1 MIHFIALY
9 DACVLYPAPLRDLL
23 MELALTE
30 IYRAKWSN
38 RIHDEWIRNVLK
50 SRPDITKDKL
60 ERTKQMMNMHVLDAL
75 VENFEDVEK
84 ILTLP
89 DPNDTHV
96 LAAAIVSKAD
106 VIVTFNLKDFPH
118 DQLIK
123 YNVKAQHPD
132 LFLMH
137 LSNLDETSFLMA
149 VKNTRLR
156 LKNPPKSVD
165 EYLIILKKQG
175 LPKTAAFLEQHKD
188 AI

>member
-1 MIHFIALY
+1 MIHFTALY
-9 DACVLYPAPLRDLL
+9 DACVL
-23 MELALTE
+23 
-30 IYRAKWSN
+30 
-38 RIHDEWIRNVLK
+38 
-50 SRPDITKDKL
+50 
-60 ERTKQMMNMHVLDAL
+60 
-75 VENFEDVEK
+75 
-84 ILTLP
+84 LP

-96 LAAAIVSKAD
+96 LAAAIISKAD

-123 YNVKAQHPD
+123 YNIKAQHPD

-156 LKNPPKSVD
+156 LRNPPKSVD
-165 EYLIILKKQG
+165 KYLIILKKQG